1 MYRENGFVL
10 HSIEEVEHETMNLCA
25 AFPDLQV
32 HIADIFA
39 VPSGEEEY
47 RVWMRYY
54 FTGTNKAYSIYG
66 APTGQKLEGEKAIN
80 LSDFHVRKID
90 GEWLIVLERTMHP
103 CDYIRAVCTG
113 DTSFTKLE
121 M

>member
-1 MYRENGFVL
+1 MICFERADAL
-10 HSIEEVEHETMNLCA
+10 HAHEKALRAIQVTDADTLCA
-25 AFPDLQV
+25 YLKGFWEFIYNHKMFGCV
-32 HIADIFA
+32 
-39 VPSGEEEY
+39 
-47 RVWMRYY
+47 YY